1 MPPCRRPSWIRR
13 ACVPENGR
21 DGRLDM
27 GVEISGSRN
36 VSADERVAWELTAA
50 PVPVGI
56 GTDLSMKENQA
67 AEFPRRRA

>member
-1 MPPCRRPSWIRR
+1 
-13 ACVPENGR
+13 
-21 DGRLDM
+21 M

-56 GTDLSMKENQA
+56 GTYVLMGSIL
-67 AEFPRRRA
+67 